1 MSYEANKFGQIIEF
15 VDAEVLRDFN
25 EGLYGKVLGVE
36 RIVEHDTF
44 IGLVDSEHLVILDR
58 YTDQIKA
65 GTSGFSDDEA
75 LMQLVRNWQ
84 GVMTS
89 YDDDDDDDD
98 GYTVYVGPEA

>member
-1 MSYEANKFGQIIEF
+1 MNYETNRFGQIIEF
-15 VDAEVLRDFN
+15 VDAEGLQGFN
-25 EGLYGKVLGVE
+25 DGLYGEVLGVE

-44 IGLVDSEHLVILDR
+44 IGLVDSENFVILDR

-84 GVMTS
+84 GVMDD
-89 YDDDDDDDD
+89 YGADDDDDE
-98 GYTVYVGPEA
+98 GYMVYVAPAA